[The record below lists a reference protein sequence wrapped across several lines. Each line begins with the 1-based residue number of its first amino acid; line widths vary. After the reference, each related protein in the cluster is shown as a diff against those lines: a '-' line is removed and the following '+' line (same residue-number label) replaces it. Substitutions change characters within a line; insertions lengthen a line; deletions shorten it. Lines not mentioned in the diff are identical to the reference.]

1 MADQAAADRQA
12 EFIQEEV
19 NLARARLDALTANLP
34 ARHIPLP
41 PLPPGIPLQ
50 PLGIRPPMTALGAPL
65 QPLGMGVPLQP
76 LGMGTPLQPLGM
88 RPPMVAAAKRIRYF
102 APLAHRMPPP
112 AAAGAAA
119 WTEHQQQQ
127 QRPIPVGSA
136 PPQLYPQNGPPP
148 GYPAAGDQF
157 RQPTPPQPRKNRF
170 TYVAPGAQGNVGS
183 YLQPPPAAYHQ
194 GQPFPQATGPGYLPT
209 TAPGYNTQGFTH
221 HPAMMYGMA
230 DMWQQ
235 QGGGIRKAVR
245 LPALPLQ
252 QQTPEMENACWQVN
266 SNIPELPADRVA
278 GFYAVAQS
286 GEILTIRTLRD
297 GEEWMTL
304 NPRHGKQRWSV
315 LNSMIAV
322 LEGSHRSDDAGAV
335 RGPGPANPILGL
347 HS

>member
-1 MADQAAADRQA
+1 
-12 EFIQEEV
+12 V
-19 NLARARLDALTANLP
+19 NLARARLDALTTNLT

-50 PLGIRPPMTALGAPL
+50 PLGMRPQMAALGI
-65 QPLGMGVPLQP
+65 PLQP

-88 RPPMVAAAKRIRYF
+88 RPPMAAAAERMRHF
-102 APLAHRMPPP
+102 SPLAHRMPPP
-112 AAAGAAA
+112 AAAAAA
-119 WTEHQQQQ
+119 WTEQQQQHQQ
-127 QRPIPVGSA
+127 QRPTPVGSA

-157 RQPTPPQPRKNRF
+157 RLPAPPQPRRNRF

-183 YLQPPPAAYHQ
+183 FPQPPPPAAYHQ

-245 LPALPLQ
+245 LPALPLP
-252 QQTPEMENACWQVN
+252 QQTPAMENACC
-266 SNIPELPADRVA
+266 PRV
-278 GFYAVAQS
+278 
-286 GEILTIRTLRD
+286 T
-297 GEEWMTL
+297 
-304 NPRHGKQRWSV
+304 N
-315 LNSMIAV
+315 
-322 LEGSHRSDDAGAV
+322 
-335 RGPGPANPILGL
+335 
-347 HS
+347 

>member
-1 MADQAAADRQA
+1 MADQAAADGQA

-50 PLGIRPPMTALGAPL
+50 PLG
-65 QPLGMGVPLQP
+65 
-76 LGMGTPLQPLGM
+76 M
-88 RPPMVAAAKRIRYF
+88 RPPMAAAAERMRHF

-112 AAAGAAA
+112 AAAAAAAA
-119 WTEHQQQQ
+119 WTEQQQQHQQ
-127 QRPIPVGSA
+127 QRPTPVGSA

-157 RQPTPPQPRKNRF
+157 RLPAPPQPRRNRF

-183 YLQPPPAAYHQ
+183 FPQPPPPAAYHQ

-245 LPALPLQ
+245 LPALPLP
-252 QQTPEMENACWQVN
+252 QQTPAMENACC
-266 SNIPELPADRVA
+266 PRV
-278 GFYAVAQS
+278 
-286 GEILTIRTLRD
+286 T
-297 GEEWMTL
+297 
-304 NPRHGKQRWSV
+304 N
-315 LNSMIAV
+315 
-322 LEGSHRSDDAGAV
+322 
-335 RGPGPANPILGL
+335 
-347 HS
+347 